1 MNKKARLIVT
11 DKSDAEFISYVEEK
25 MESLLDSEIEFDVVE
40 NKKILAGFICE
51 IDGKVYSNSVAAK
64 LTDIKKSLLRR

>member
-25 MESLLDSEIEFDVVE
+25 MEALLDSEIEFDVVE